1 MFEITAQDREAR
13 TGLLHTAHGKLK
25 TPFYMPVGTKA
36 SVKNISPE
44 ELKSFNTECIICNAF
59 HLLLSPGS
67 KVIQEFGGLHRYM
80 NWEKGIFTDSG
91 GFQVLSEEF
100 LLERNDKRILFQDT
114 INNRKHELTPEDSMQ
129 IQLELGSDV
138 AMALDDVPH
147 FGKDY
152 DYIQD
157 ATRRTHLWAERCLE
171 EHNRLKE
178 IGIAKINNKQ
188 LLFGIT
194 QGGTFPDLRKASAKK
209 INELDF
215 DGIAFGGL
223 CIGEEMQK
231 TFDMVRLQIPLLGKE
246 KARYVMGMG
255 TPEEILEC
263 ISMGIDCFDSIFPTQ
278 NARRGSLFTKKG
290 IMHLN
295 KGRFKYDFNAI
306 DEDCECYTCKN
317 FSRSYVYHLLDTKE
331 LFGLRLA
338 TIHNLHFI
346 QKLVT
351 DARAA
356 IEENRFEKYKKEFLA
371 EYKNQQSF
379 SYSLGP
385 L

>member
-1 MFEITAQDREAR
+1 MFEITSQDGEAR
-13 TGLLHTAHGKLK
+13 TGLLHTKHGRLK

-36 SVKNISPE
+36 SVKNISPK
-44 ELKSFNTECIICNAF
+44 ELADFKTESIICNAF

-100 LLERNDKRILFQDT
+100 LLERNDKRILFQDKK
-114 INNRKHELTPEDSMQ
+114 NNRKHELTPEDSMQ
-129 IQLELGSDV
+129 IQSELGSDV

-147 FGKDY
+147 FGRDY
-152 DYIQD
+152 DYIKD
-157 ATRRTHLWAERCLE
+157 ATRRTHLWAERCLK
-171 EHNRLKE
+171 EHDRLKKE
-178 IGIAKINNKQ
+178 NIASINPKQ

-209 INELDF
+209 INALEF

-223 CIGEEMQK
+223 CIGEKMEK
-231 TFDMVRLQIPLLGKE
+231 TFEMIKMQIPLLDKN

-255 TPEEILEC
+255 TPQEILES

-278 NARRGSLFTKKG
+278 NARRGSLFTKNG
-290 IMHLN
+290 ILHLN
-295 KGRFKYDFNAI
+295 KGRFKYDF
-306 DEDCECYTCKN
+306 DPVEKDCECYACRN
-317 FSRSYVYHLLDTKE
+317 FSRSYIYHLLETKE

-346 QKLVT
+346 QKVVT
-351 DARAA
+351 DARTA
-356 IEENRFEKYKKEFLA
+356 IEENRFEKYKKEFL
-371 EYKNQQSF
+371 F
-379 SYSLGP
+379 SYES
-385 L
+385 